1 VEIWLYKN
9 TPLFAMTKGR
19 LVRFSAEAPEPNR
32 GDEHLV
38 EVLYRKTIIHAEDII
53 RESFAELKNKIAA
66 YFESDLKKD
75 LEESVQHIGRML
87 DSVRAGVCP

>member
-1 VEIWLYKN
+1 
-9 TPLFAMTKGR
+9 
-19 LVRFSAEAPEPNR
+19 VRFSAEGPEPNR

-53 RESFAELKNKIAA
+53 RESLAELKNKIAA

-75 LEESVQHIGRML
+75 LDKSVQEIGTML
-87 DSVRAGVCP
+87 DLIRSDVYP